1 MEGMVFNIQKFSVHD
16 GPGIRSIV
24 FLKGCP
30 LACRWC
36 SNPEGIHRKNPQFF
50 FREDRCVG
58 ENDAVYIKR
67 IKKQAIQMEDGRPVF
82 LESFAETVRTAQRS
96 ALSKAIERTGR
107 WMTRKKCW
115 RKS

>member
-36 SNPEGIHRKNPQFF
+36 SNPEGIHKNPQFF
-50 FREDRCVG
+50 FRDDR
-58 ENDAVYIKR
+58 
-67 IKKQAIQMEDGRPVF
+67 
-82 LESFAETVRTAQRS
+82 
-96 ALSKAIERTGR
+96 
-107 WMTRKKCW
+107 W
-115 RKS
+115 RK